1 MNDPQGPA
9 YAGFVTRATGLILDD
24 LIIVVVGTLGLIGAG
39 LILDAV
45 IPGGLRVDLESVL
58 GAAAW
63 ASVLTTA
70 YFVGFWSLAGQTP
83 GMRLMRIVVVPESGD
98 RLTVWRALRRM
109 VGVVACWLTLG
120 LGFALVLVDDRRQGL
135 HDKIAKTFV
144 LYERE
149 A

>member
-1 MNDPQGPA
+1 MTDPPAPA
-9 YAGFVTRATGLILDD
+9 YAGFVTRATAFVVDD
-24 LIIVVVGTLGLIGAG
+24 LIVVVVGTLGVIGAG

-45 IPGGLRVDLESVL
+45 IPGGVSVDLASIL

-63 ASVLTTA
+63 GAVLSTA

-98 RLTVWRALRRM
+98 RLTVWRAVRRM

-135 HDKIAKTFV
+135 HDKIARTFV
-144 LYERE
+144 LYDRE
-149 A
+149 D

>member
-1 MNDPQGPA
+1 MSDLQSPA
-9 YAGFVTRATGLILDD
+9 YAGFVTRATAFILDD
-24 LIIVVVGTLGLIGAG
+24 LIIVTVGTLGVIGAG

-45 IPGGLRVDLESVL
+45 IPGGVSVNLESVL

-63 ASVLTTA
+63 GAVLSTA

-83 GMRLMRIVVVPESGD
+83 GMRLMGIVVVPVSGG
-98 RLTVWRALRRM
+98 RVTFGRAVRRI
-109 VGVVACWLTLG
+109 VGLVACWLTLG

-135 HDKIAKTFV
+135 NDKIAKTFV

-149 A
+149 D

>member
-1 MNDPQGPA
+1 MSEPQGPA
-9 YAGFVTRATGLILDD
+9 YAGFVTRATAYILDD

-45 IPGGLRVDLESVL
+45 IPGGVRVDLESVL

-70 YFVGFWSLAGQTP
+70 YFVGFWSLVGQTP

-98 RLTVWRALRRM
+98 RLNVWRALRRM

-149 A
+149 D

>member
-1 MNDPQGPA
+1 MSDPPA
-9 YAGFVTRATGLILDD
+9 PVYAGFVTRATAFVVDD

-45 IPGGLRVDLESVL
+45 IPGGVKIDLGSIF

-63 ASVLTTA
+63 GAVLTTA

-83 GMRLMRIVVVPESGD
+83 GMRLMRIVVVPMSGG
-98 RLTVWRALRRM
+98 RLNFGRAVRRL
-109 VGVVACWLTLG
+109 VGLVACWLTLG

-135 HDKIAKTFV
+135 HDKIARTFV
-144 LYERE
+144 LYDR
-149 A
+149 AD